1 VFASSA
7 AWSPNPDKPP
17 FYFNLPTE
25 NGAPQP
31 SVYADYAAGAL
42 NSLVHQYVPELKSFG
57 AIGMEIGDSDFLMA
71 DNRRMDALLTSYG
84 VAHTFEIYEGD
95 HVNKVAQRFE
105 EHLMPFFTAHLRSE
119 AR

>member
-84 VAHTFEIYEGD
+84 VAHGFEIYEGD

-105 EHLMPFFTAHLRSE
+105 EHLLPFFTAHLSSE